1 MSHRSLGL
9 LLLSAIAFACTAQQA
24 FSQDGFKKIFDG
36 KSMDGWKANE
46 NTESWQL
53 KDGMLVCHG
62 KRSHLFYVGEDKPF
76 KNFHFKAEVKTTK
89 GSNSGIYF
97 HTKFQESGWPQFGY
111 ECQVNVSHSDVK
123 KSSGLY
129 AVKDVSDPGIKDDEW
144 YTQEIIV
151 NGRHIELKIN
161 GKTMVD
167 YTEPANKDAF
177 SKEFERRLSEGTF
190 ALQAHDPESVVYF
203 RNIEVKRLP

>member
-1 MSHRSLGL
+1 MFHRVLSLLILAGFV
-9 LLLSAIAFACTAQQA
+9 SV
-24 FSQDGFKKIFDG
+24 FSSQVVLAQDGFKKIFDG

-46 NTESWQL
+46 NTASWKLQ
-53 KDGMLVCHG
+53 DGMLVCHG
-62 KRSHLFYVGEDKPF
+62 ERSHLFYVGDDKPF

-97 HTKFQESGWPQFGY
+97 HTKFQDSGWPKFGY
-111 ECQVNVSHSDVK
+111 ECQVNVTHTDAK

-129 AVKDVSDPGIKDDEW
+129 AVKDVADPGVKDDEW

-151 NGRHIELKIN
+151 NGRHVELKIN

-167 YTEPANKDAF
+167 YTEPENKEAF
-177 SKEFERRLSEGTF
+177 SKEFERKLAEGTF
-190 ALQAHDPESVVYF
+190 ALQAHDPKSIVFF